1 MNAIL
6 RFDNVKFYHEKPI
19 SDGDDITVGRETDN
33 KVPLAFNV
41 LSRHHAH
48 VFAADGA
55 WFVEDLD
62 SANGTFHR
70 GKQLAPHAK
79 TELANGDV
87 VRFGT
92 ITMSISFAEPAPP
105 PKVVEKIVE
114 KRVEVP
120 VEKIVEKRVEVPV
133 EKIVEKVVEVPV
145 GKDGAAPSVKVVE
158 KRVEVPVEK
167 IVEKR
172 VEVPVEK
179 IVEKRVEV
187 PVEKIV
193 EKIVEKRVEVPVEKI
208 VEKVVEK
215 RVEVP
220 VEKIVEKIVEKVVE
234 KRVEVPVAKIFN
246 IPKEINGN
254 PIPEYKPEDNSKPF
268 RPGLA
273 MPADLKV
280 SNEARKIRI

>member
-6 RFDNVKFYHEKPI
+6 RFDNVKFYHEKPVT
-19 SDGDDITVGRETDN
+19 DGDDVTVGRETDN

-41 LSRHHAH
+41 LSRHHAR

-120 VEKIVEKRVEVPV
+120 VEKIVEK
-133 EKIVEKVVEVPV
+133 VVEVPV

-179 IVEKRVEV
+179 IVEKVVEKRVEV
-187 PVEKIV
+187 PV

-208 VEKVVEK
+208 VEKIVEK